1 MENTYIDFLFED
13 EDSGEQ
19 FFVEINWKKCGSY
32 KEARKKAIEIA
43 NENFDNAKIQPGW
56 LPAYEAEMWG
66 LDTYWK
72 NRMKEEVLENSSF
85 FIVTG
90 IRPLRFNLGKSATF
104 TENS

>member
-19 FFVEINWKKCGSY
+19 FFVEIKLEANGSY

-56 LPAYEAEMWG
+56 LSAYEAEMWG
-66 LDTYWK
+66 LDTY
-72 NRMKEEVLENSSF
+72 
-85 FIVTG
+85 
-90 IRPLRFNLGKSATF
+90 
-104 TENS
+104 

>member
-19 FFVEINWKKCGSY
+19 FFVEINLKECGSY

-56 LPAYEAEMWG
+56 LPPYEADLLG
-66 LDTYWK
+66 LKKKKK

-90 IRPLRFNLGKSATF
+90 IRPLRFNLGKSTTF